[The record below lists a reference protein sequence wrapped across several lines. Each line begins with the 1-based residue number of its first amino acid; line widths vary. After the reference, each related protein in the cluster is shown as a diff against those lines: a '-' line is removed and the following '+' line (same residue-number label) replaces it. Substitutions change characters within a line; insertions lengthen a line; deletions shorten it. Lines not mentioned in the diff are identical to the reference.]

1 MNSINTPYNNELEIE
16 QAIIDSLLYGFSIQL
31 HHRSGRVQTIDPR
44 QCLPFFT
51 KLDKYIKENYIE
63 E

>member
-1 MNSINTPYNNELEIE
+1 VDIVEHDNELEIE
-16 QAIIDSLLYGFSIQL
+16 KAIIDSLLYGFSIQL
-31 HHRSGRVQTIDPR
+31 HHGSGRIQTIDPK

-51 KLDKYIKENYIE
+51 KLDKYIKEKYIE